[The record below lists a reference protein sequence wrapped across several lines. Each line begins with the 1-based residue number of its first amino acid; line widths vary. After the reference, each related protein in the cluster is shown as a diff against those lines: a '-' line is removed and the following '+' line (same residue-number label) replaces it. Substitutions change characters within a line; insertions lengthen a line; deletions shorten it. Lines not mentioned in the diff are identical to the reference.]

1 MADNDAWRA
10 YVELVLGL
18 TETSRKKAMKIVQQ
32 VTGKSGVTAEQLQ
45 DLVGQGMA
53 NREALTRMIKVELDR
68 ALGRLGLATMEEVEE
83 LTRRVRDLE
92 RELQETRAAA
102 GNHAAPAPAPAAG
115 ESAPAATATP
125 AKKTVA
131 KKTVAKK
138 APAAKATGAPP
149 ATATG
154 TAAPAKRTAAKKT
167 TATTTATKAT
177 AARKAPAK
185 KTATGTGR

>member
-1 MADNDAWRA
+1 MAENDAWRA

-32 VTGKSGVTAEQLQ
+32 VAGKGGATADQLQ
-45 DLVGQGMA
+45 DLIGQGMA

-68 ALGRLGLATMEEVEE
+68 ALGRVGLATMEEVEE

-92 RELQETRAAA
+92 RELQETRTGD
-102 GNHAAPAPAPAAG
+102 GNH
-115 ESAPAATATP
+115 SAPASAAADGPEPAAAATP

-131 KKTVAKK
+131 KKTAAKK
-138 APAAKATGAPP
+138 APGTATAK
-149 ATATG
+149 ATG
-154 TAAPAKRTAAKKT
+154 TAATAQKSTAAKK
-167 TATTTATKAT
+167 TATKAT
-177 AARKAPAK
+177 ASKAATARKAPAK

>member
-1 MADNDAWRA
+1 VAENDAWRA

-32 VTGKSGVTAEQLQ
+32 VAGKGGATAEQLQ
-45 DLVGQGMA
+45 DLIGQGMA
-53 NREALTRMIKVELDR
+53 NREALTRMIKVEMDR
-68 ALGRLGLATMEEVEE
+68 ALGRVGLATMEEVEE

-92 RELQETRAAA
+92 RELQETRAGA
-102 GNHAAPAPAPAAG
+102 GNHATAAPAAAG
-115 ESAPAATATP
+115 EPTPAATATP

-138 APAAKATGAPP
+138 AAPSTTAAKATGTTTAK
-149 ATATG
+149 ATG
-154 TAAPAKRTAAKKT
+154 TTASKTTAAKKT
-167 TATTTATKAT
+167 AAKATT
-177 AARKAPAK
+177 ARKAPAK